1 MFKDQVKKNKIK
13 KAREELKRQE
23 EEIEL
28 AKQRDQQKRVRESI
42 LGKRKGSGKARKAKK
57 QKKADMAST
66 PAKGKK
72 MKTPSIL
79 SLFKKRNKKPVPLS
93 PTSAM
98 KDLSLD

>member
-1 MFKDQVKKNKIK
+1 MEIHIPESQKLSP

-28 AKQRDQQKRVRESI
+28 AKQREQQKRVRESI
-42 LGKRKGSGKARKAKK
+42 LGKRKGSGKVRKAKK

-79 SLFKKRNKKPVPLS
+79 SLFK
-93 PTSAM
+93 
-98 KDLSLD
+98 

>member
-1 MFKDQVKKNKIK
+1 M
-13 KAREELKRQE
+13 KRQE

-28 AKQRDQQKRVRESI
+28 AKQREQQKRVRESI
-42 LGKRKGSGKARKAKK
+42 LGKRKGSGKVRKAKK

-93 PTSAM
+93 PASAM